1 MVQAEVHTLKD
12 GSSHNPSGDNSM
24 GDSSTAIRIWDWPVR
39 LTHWLFVFCIAVSWW
54 SAEQNAMDWHRY
66 SGYSLLGLLIFR
78 IYWGFAGSSSARF
91 SHFLRGPRGVMAY
104 VRETR
109 EAQQSSKRDAGHNP
123 LGGWSVAAMLALML
137 AQVLIGL
144 FVSDVD
150 GLESG
155 PLSHLVSFDTSRT
168 LADIHEI
175 GFNVILTLVGLH
187 IAAILFYLLVK
198 RDNLIVAMLTGR
210 RRACERT
217 GIINAMQPVPVWR
230 IVPGIVLA
238 SVVVWWVAN

>member
-1 MVQAEVHTLKD
+1 MHDV
-12 GSSHNPSGDNSM
+12 SSSTPTADH
-24 GDSSTAIRIWDWPVR
+24 STAIRIWDWPVR
-39 LTHWLFVFCIAVSWW
+39 LTHWLFVFCIVVSWW
-54 SAEQNAMDWHRY
+54 SAEQREMEWHRY
-66 SGYSLLGLLIFR
+66 SGYALLGLLIFR

-91 SHFLRGPRGVMAY
+91 SNFLRGPSGVMAY
-104 VRETR
+104 AR
-109 EAQQSSKRDAGHNP
+109 QSRDEHRDAGHNP
-123 LGGWSVAAMLALML
+123 LGGWSVAAMLVLML

-168 LADIHEI
+168 LAEIHEVV
-175 GFNVILTLVGLH
+175 FNVILTLIGLH

-198 RDNLIVAMLTGR
+198 RDNLIVAMLTGQR
-210 RRACERT
+210 RNVRVRAMR
-217 GIINAMQPVPVWR
+217 PVPAWR

-238 SVVVWWVAN
+238 TGVVWWVAT